1 LKSRRRKI
9 ELSAVLIIL
18 FAVTLPGH
26 SGYAQQTYWQRQ
38 ADPQMV
44 VIPVRS
50 MQDITSDLENAIAVK
65 QLAVSRNSQAV
76 VRLRDIASSIK
87 DREALIQDLDRRR
100 DEAKDNNR
108 KSEETSLKIESEAN
122 EKAIKL
128 LERLRDLR
136 KAEIDEAEV
145 GEERADL
152 TIRVFQLESELQGRR
167 SEYNWQS
174 SGSQTQLTH
183 NTAYK
188 VISELEVELLQ
199 LQMELA
205 KSTQELASKQKDV
218 VNRRTKLHEAQQELG
233 I

>member
-1 LKSRRRKI
+1 MKSQRRKI

-50 MQDITSDLENAIAVK
+50 MQDITSDLENAIVVK
-65 QLAVSRNSQAV
+65 QLAMSRNSQAV
-76 VRLRDIASSIK
+76 ARLRAIAGSIE
-87 DREALIQDLDRRR
+87 DREALIKDLERRR
-100 DEAKDNNR
+100 DAAKDDNH
-108 KSEETSLKIESEAN
+108 KSEETSLRIESKAN
-122 EKAIKL
+122 EEAIKL

-136 KAEIDEAEV
+136 KAEIDEAKVE
-145 GEERADL
+145 EERADL
-152 TIRVFQLESELQGRR
+152 NIRVFQLESELQGKRG
-167 SEYNWQS
+167 EYSWQS
-174 SGSQTQLTH
+174 GGSRIELTH

-199 LQMELA
+199 LQMDLA